1 MPLSVGQ
8 FMENGEKRAVAAAT
22 GQAVATLTTVYMA
35 LLTAA
40 PAAGTD
46 LTMAAETEYMGG
58 TANGYARQSLTTAS
72 AWNAAT
78 SASPSVISNT
88 ATITWGPTSSSP
100 GTTVTWGMLT
110 DTLSSTAGLLH
121 IAYLLTTPRTPIS
134 GDSVQAAAGAFT
146 AQV

>member
-46 LTMAAETEYMGG
+46 LTMASETEYGA
-58 TANGYARQSLTTAS
+58 TGYARQSLTTAS

-121 IAYLLTTPRTPIS
+121 IVYLLTTPRTPIS

>member
-1 MPLSVGQ
+1 
-8 FMENGEKRAVAAAT
+8 
-22 GQAVATLTTVYMA
+22 MA

-46 LTMAAETEYMGG
+46 ATMAAETEYGA
-58 TANGYARQSLTTAS
+58 TGYTRQSLTTAS

-100 GTTVTWGMLT
+100 GTTITWGILT
-110 DTLSSTAGLLH
+110 DNTGAGSGTTAVLE
-121 IAYLLTTPRTPIS
+121 IAYLLTTPRTPIA

>member
-1 MPLSVGQ
+1 MALSAGQ
-8 FMENGEKRAVAAAT
+8 FMEAGEKRAIAAAT
-22 GQAVATLTTVYMA
+22 GQAVATLTTCYMA

-46 LTMAAETEYMGG
+46 ATMAAETDYGA
-58 TANGYARQSLTTAS
+58 TGYTRQALTTSS

-88 ATITWGPTSSSP
+88 ASITWGPTSSSP

-110 DTLSSTAGLLH
+110 DSTGSGAGGTAVLE